1 MLASVYEVKA
11 RRKSYVKS
19 YRWIGGMAGA
29 TLFFCLAIANGQP
42 GPRAVP
48 VIADDLDRE
57 SLRAAIAQS
66 LVYLAK
72 LPSGRIVADEP
83 RRFTAAE
90 VMATLQA
97 FDESLEHWQCRQCW
111 VEEIEKRFDF
121 LPSSSNPE
129 LQSVLVTGYYQ
140 PVIDASLAP
149 TPEYRYPIY
158 GNPDDLII
166 VDEAPQSAGSAGA
179 KRIGRLEGDNL
190 VPYYSRAEIDYQGAL
205 RERGYEIAWTKD
217 PVDIFFLQIQGSG
230 ILKLPDGRRLQVGY
244 AGQNGLP
251 YRSIGRLL
259 IDGGKIPAAD
269 MSMQRL
275 RRYLAEHPAERD
287 EIMAYNESYVFF
299 RFISEGP
306 LGSLEVPVTA
316 GRSIATDSR
325 LFPKGALGFI
335 YSERP
340 VLDPGGE
347 LLGWTPFL
355 RFVLNQDTGGAIRG
369 LQRVDLFFG
378 AEAQAEAEAGY
389 MNSPGKLYF
398 LAMKNPPP
406 QDAAR

>member
-1 MLASVYEVKA
+1 VKA
-11 RRKSYVKS
+11 RRKSYGKS
-19 YRWIGGMAGA
+19 YGWIGGMAGM
-29 TLFFCLAIANGQP
+29 TLLFCLAIAHGQP
-42 GPRAVP
+42 VPRAVP

-72 LPSGRIVADEP
+72 LPSDRIVAAEP

-97 FDESLEHWQCRQCW
+97 FTESLERWQCRQCW
-111 VEEIEKRFDF
+111 IEEIANRFDF

-140 PVIDASLAP
+140 PVIEASLAP
-149 TPEYRYPIY
+149 TAEYRYPIY
-158 GNPDDLII
+158 GIPDDLII
-166 VDEAPQSAGSAGA
+166 VDEAPQSAESAGA
-179 KRIGRLEGDNL
+179 RRIGRLEGDNL

-230 ILKLPDGRRLQVGY
+230 ILQLPDRRRLQVGY

-369 LQRVDLFFG
+369 PQRVDLFFG
-378 AEAQAEAEAGY
+378 AEAQAEAGAGY

-398 LAMKNPPP
+398 LALKNPPP
-406 QDAAR
+406 RTATR

>member
-1 MLASVYEVKA
+1 
-11 RRKSYVKS
+11 
-19 YRWIGGMAGA
+19 
-29 TLFFCLAIANGQP
+29 
-42 GPRAVP
+42 
-48 VIADDLDRE
+48 
-57 SLRAAIAQS
+57 
-66 LVYLAK
+66 
-72 LPSGRIVADEP
+72 
-83 RRFTAAE
+83 
-90 VMATLQA
+90 LQ
-97 FDESLEHWQCRQCW
+97 
-111 VEEIEKRFDF
+111 
-121 LPSSSNPE
+121 
-129 LQSVLVTGYYQ
+129 
-140 PVIDASLAP
+140 
-149 TPEYRYPIY
+149 
-158 GNPDDLII
+158 
-166 VDEAPQSAGSAGA
+166 
-179 KRIGRLEGDNL
+179 
-190 VPYYSRAEIDYQGAL
+190 
-205 RERGYEIAWTKD
+205 
-217 PVDIFFLQIQGSG
+217 
-230 ILKLPDGRRLQVGY
+230 LPDRRRLQVGY

-369 LQRVDLFFG
+369 PQRVDLFFG
-378 AEAQAEAEAGY
+378 AEAQAEAGAGY

-398 LAMKNPPP
+398 LALKNPPP
-406 QDAAR
+406 RTATR